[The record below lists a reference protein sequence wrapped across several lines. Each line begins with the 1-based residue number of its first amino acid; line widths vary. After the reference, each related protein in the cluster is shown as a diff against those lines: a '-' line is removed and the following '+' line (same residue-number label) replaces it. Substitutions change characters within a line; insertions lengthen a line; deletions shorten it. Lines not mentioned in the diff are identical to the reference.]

1 MEEHV
6 GRWWHNALDHLTQAS
21 NQAFA
26 VHLPDVQSSIGM
38 MFRAAGGDATLRIAC
53 ASDQAVGGVRAWIAR
68 LAGSGER
75 AELPALDSEVVAL
88 PSTVSV
94 FANLDLN
101 RDLFIWL
108 AILAAHYRH
117 TGNWVGDN
125 LAATEAAL
133 SSFPGFRHRYL
144 CLRDA
149 HLAQR
154 PDTTVNKTKSDSA
167 ENYVQAALQGK
178 HVSASDRCQPA
189 DVMPVWLWMTVAQK
203 FASSTSSCAR
213 PKPAAVGRPP
223 SPKDDGRR
231 RRTQAAP
238 DSDARNAMVLPFR
251 GESIMSWSEMVRM
264 DRATDDEDDGSAVTA
279 ANDMDKLSVTQD
291 GETLA
296 SRVKF
301 DLDLPSASHDEEP
314 LGPGQKFPEWDYKRG
329 VLQPDHCVVQELV
342 GRSDS
347 QYIPLPALRRM
358 AKSMSRRLEVLR
370 DAPRMQHGQEQG
382 DDIDLDAWVR
392 LRAEEG
398 DSRVWRSDTPAVYSR
413 RINGD
418 RSLATLLLADLSL
431 STDAYANDQ
440 MRVIDVIRD
449 AMYAFGEA
457 LNAVGDPFAMWGFS
471 SVRRHQVRLQYLKGF
486 DEPWAN
492 ASRNRVGAVR
502 PGFYTR
508 MGAAIRHATLQL
520 GKRSERR
527 RLLMLLTDGKPNDL
541 DQYEGRYGLEDTKR
555 AIHEAR
561 LVGLVPFCVTIDE
574 AAHDYLP
581 MLFGRQ
587 GYVWV
592 HRPQDLALKL
602 TQAWRSIAK

>member
-1 MEEHV
+1 
-6 GRWWHNALDHLTQAS
+6 
-21 NQAFA
+21 
-26 VHLPDVQSSIGM
+26 
-38 MFRAAGGDATLRIAC
+38 MFRAAGGDATLRIGA
-53 ASDQAVGGVRAWIAR
+53 ASDQAVGGARTWIAR
-68 LAGSGER
+68 LAGNGER
-75 AELPALDSEVVAL
+75 ADLPVLDGEVVAL
-88 PSTVSV
+88 PKSVSV
-94 FANLDLN
+94 FPDSDLN

-108 AILAAHYRH
+108 ALLAAHYQH
-117 TGNWVGDN
+117 KGDWLADN
-125 LAATEAAL
+125 LCATAKALAA
-133 SSFPGFRHRYL
+133 FPGFQTRYRA
-144 CLRDA
+144 LRDA

-154 PDTTVNKTKSDSA
+154 PQGASLTSKAHVA
-167 ENYVQAALQGK
+167 ESRVQAALRGEHLMAATPVQ
-178 HVSASDRCQPA
+178 AA
-189 DVMPVWLWMTVAQK
+189 DVWPVWLWMTVGQEPATGGNRSLDLK
-203 FASSTSSCAR
+203 ATNAS
-213 PKPAAVGRPP
+213 KPPR
-223 SPKDDGRR
+223 PKDDGRR
-231 RRTQAAP
+231 RRTQTAP

-251 GESIMSWSEMVRM
+251 GESLMSWSEMVRM

-279 ANDMDKLSVTQD
+279 ANDMDKLSVAPD

-329 VLQPDHCVVQELV
+329 VLQADHCVVQELM
-342 GRSDS
+342 GRGDS
-347 QYIPLPALRRM
+347 QYTPSPALRRM
-358 AKSMSRRLEVLR
+358 AKSMSRRLELLR

-398 DSRVWRSDTPAVYSR
+398 DSRTWCSDTPAVYSR
-413 RINGD
+413 RINGE

-431 STDAYANDQ
+431 STDAYANDH

-457 LNAVGDPFAMWGFS
+457 LSAVGDPFAIWGFS
-471 SVRRHQVRLQYLKGF
+471 SVRRHQVRLQHLKGF
-486 DEPWAN
+486 DEPWGE

-508 MGAAIRHATLQL
+508 MGAGIRHATMQL

-561 LVGLVPFCVTIDE
+561 QVGLVPFCVTIDE

-592 HRPQDLALKL
+592 HRPQDLALRL
-602 TQAWRSIAK
+602 TQAWRAIAK